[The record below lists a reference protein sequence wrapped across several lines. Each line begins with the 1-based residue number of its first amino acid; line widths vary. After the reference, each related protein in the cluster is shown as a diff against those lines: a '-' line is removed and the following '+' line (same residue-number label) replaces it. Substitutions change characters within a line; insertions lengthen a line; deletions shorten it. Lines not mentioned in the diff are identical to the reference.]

1 MSEEAVSPRAGGPDA
16 ASADRRE
23 ERGAGPGPM
32 ASCTAGG
39 PEARPPASSNADS
52 DPTASSEGIDGVL
65 VDRISDWLI
74 SSALGRAGVDSIF
87 EGCCQR
93 LHAAGVPVV
102 RALTAFRTLHPL
114 FATINLV
121 WRLNQGVDR
130 NPILHEQAFSTAEW
144 LRSPLRHLTHHRL
157 PFLRRRLTGP
167 HAMVDFPVLDDLR
180 DAGITDYLCYL
191 TPFASEAEPG
201 PEIRGIVSSWATD
214 RPSGFS
220 DEDLRVF
227 GRVQRR
233 YAVSCKVQIQDRI
246 TRNVLE
252 TYLGPDAGFRVL
264 DGQIRRGDGERI
276 HAVIWYSDMRDS
288 TRLAD
293 RLEPHAFIEL
303 LNRYFECT
311 AGAVI
316 AGGGEVLRFVG
327 DAVLAIFPIREG
339 GDDARTATER
349 ALAAARDAEGRLAR
363 TNERL
368 AEAGMEP
375 IGFGLGLHVGDVMYG
390 NIGVPERLEFS
401 VIGPAANEVARIE
414 DLTKALERRVLVSAA
429 FSAAAG
435 ARCEPLGAHRLRG
448 VGAPVE
454 VFAPC

>member
-1 MSEEAVSPRAGGPDA
+1 MSRDTMLP
-16 ASADRRE
+16 AD
-23 ERGAGPGPM
+23 AGPGAATADRWSGRAGPNV
-32 ASCTAGG
+32 AS
-39 PEARPPASSNADS
+39 PPA
-52 DPTASSEGIDGVL
+52 GIDGVL
-65 VDRISDWLI
+65 IDRIADWLM
-74 SSALGRAGVDSIF
+74 SSALGEAGVESIF

-93 LHAAGVPVV
+93 LHAAGVPLA

-114 FATINLV
+114 FASVLLV
-121 WRLNQGVDR
+121 WKRNQGVDT
-130 NPILHEQAFSTAEW
+130 NPIQHARAFSTEEW
-144 LRSPLRHLTHHRL
+144 FRSPMHHLVRHRL
-157 PFLRRRLTGP
+157 PFLRRRLTGE
-167 HAMVDFPVLDDLR
+167 HAIVDFPVLEELR
-180 DAGITDYLCYL
+180 DDGITDYLCFQI
-191 TPFASEAEPG
+191 PFTSDEEPG
-201 PEIRGIVSSWATD
+201 PDARGIMGSWATD

-220 DEDLRVF
+220 EEDLRIL
-227 GRVQRR
+227 GRIQRR
-233 YAVSCKVQIQDRI
+233 YAVSCKMQIQRRI

-252 TYLGPDAGFRVL
+252 TYLGPDAGARVL

-293 RLEPHAFIEL
+293 RLDPHEFIEL
-303 LNRYFECT
+303 LNQYFECT

-327 DAVLAIFPIREG
+327 DAVLAIFPIRDG
-339 GDDARTATER
+339 GDDARAATER
-349 ALAAARDAEGRLAR
+349 ALAAARDAEHRLCR

-368 AEAGMEP
+368 ADAGTDP

-414 DLTKALERRVLVSAA
+414 DLTKELRRRVLLSAA
-429 FSAAAG
+429 FAEAAG

-448 VGAPVE
+448 VGVPVE